1 MNGHDCFFKL
11 CDSHDWATGACA
23 VEWENEAER
32 NEKYGAGVMRCTAA
46 VGGLGVELILV
57 LIAVGALYVA
67 GGILVGRYRG
77 DTGARAS
84 AGSGRLLGPTLG
96 AHPHAANWVALG
108 GLVADGVSFVAG
120 RRSQPSNARAVAGAE
135 LDGGRSAPLLHGN
148 AGAKEAKRH
157 RHKKKE
163 GTSAVAVESASAR
176 ALQRS
181 GSEEVGEASER
192 SVPPSGSKSQAKSQ
206 KSVVGTNIAQSD
218 TAQGTARGRWV
229 HVPT

>member
-1 MNGHDCFFKL
+1 MFGTENLHRLPHALIVGFDYDCVAARFMNGHDCFFKL

-84 AGSGRLLGPTLG
+84 AGSG
-96 AHPHAANWVALG
+96 
-108 GLVADGVSFVAG
+108 
-120 RRSQPSNARAVAGAE
+120 
-135 LDGGRSAPLLHGN
+135 
-148 AGAKEAKRH
+148 
-157 RHKKKE
+157 
-163 GTSAVAVESASAR
+163 
-176 ALQRS
+176 
-181 GSEEVGEASER
+181 
-192 SVPPSGSKSQAKSQ
+192 
-206 KSVVGTNIAQSD
+206 
-218 TAQGTARGRWV
+218 
-229 HVPT
+229 